1 MDSFINIGLY
11 VAYIAFFIA
20 IGALLLFP
28 ILSLVKGN
36 VKNAKASLF
45 GVLGLAVIILIAYLI
60 SPAEQGQFYDKMG
73 IGPGASKLIGA
84 GLLSTYIIFAGLII
98 ITLYS
103 VVVKW
108 FK

>member
-1 MDSFINIGLY
+1 MNFIDIGLY
-11 VAYIAFFIA
+11 VAYLAFFV
-20 IGALLLFP
+20 ALASLIMFP

-36 VKNAKASLF
+36 IKNAKASLI
-45 GVLGLAVIILIAYLI
+45 GVAALVLIVLIAYVV
-60 SPAEQGQFYDKMG
+60 SPADQGQFYTKMNT
-73 IGPGASKLIGA
+73 GPGQSKLIGA
-84 GLLSTYIIFAGLII
+84 GLVSTYIVFAALIV